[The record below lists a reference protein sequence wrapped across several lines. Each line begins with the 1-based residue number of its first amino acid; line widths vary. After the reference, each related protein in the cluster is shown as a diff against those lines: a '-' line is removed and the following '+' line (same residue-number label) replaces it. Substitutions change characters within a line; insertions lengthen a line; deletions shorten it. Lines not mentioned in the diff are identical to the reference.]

1 MIFLLV
7 WEKHSWKWR
16 TTIVFTYEEHL
27 SNFSVTDN
35 CVLLKLLFLQ
45 EWESQMWK
53 VPEDTVFLFLLFLI
67 IRVIS
72 LNCEFFSV
80 VITVSIWILLRN
92 TFFKKL
98 SLFLSVWSSVIL
110 VLLIHRTSQWLVV
123 DGFVSIQLR
132 AGIIQIMQS

>member
-7 WEKHSWKWR
+7 WEKHSWKWK

-53 VPEDTVFLFLLFLI
+53 EPED
-67 IRVIS
+67 
-72 LNCEFFSV
+72 
-80 VITVSIWILLRN
+80 
-92 TFFKKL
+92 
-98 SLFLSVWSSVIL
+98 SLFIFIVPHYSGYLFES
-110 VLLIHRTSQWLVV
+110 
-123 DGFVSIQLR
+123 
-132 AGIIQIMQS
+132 